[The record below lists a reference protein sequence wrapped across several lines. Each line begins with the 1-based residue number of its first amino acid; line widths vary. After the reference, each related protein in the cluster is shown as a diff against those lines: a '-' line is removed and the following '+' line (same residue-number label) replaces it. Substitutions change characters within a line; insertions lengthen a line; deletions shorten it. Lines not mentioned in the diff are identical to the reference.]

1 MPSAGARRPPG
12 ANRTTTAAPVK
23 GSGFSMPKLIVSTKG
38 WRVTLYYQDDHV
50 TLYHGDSLEILPTLD
65 VQAGALLTDP
75 PYFKVK
81 NEDWDRQ
88 WAKPDEFLRWIGSFL
103 DAAKPLL
110 APHASVWVFASPQL
124 ATDIEIT
131 VRDRFRVLNSIR
143 WTKGGDTAHRRADF
157 KTYRMFASPWEAII
171 FAEQYAD
178 EYGDASMALRKQVF
192 SPVADYLK
200 SEREAAGMSR
210 KELAAHLAGYKNLE
224 SATANVSNWEQGKN
238 AITEQD
244 YLSARQA
251 LSAAR
256 SALTREYSALT
267 REYYELREEFN
278 NLRRPF
284 SPPTRA
290 LANDIWDF
298 APVRPYP
305 GKHPCE
311 KPAPLLRHMIETS
324 TRPGALI
331 LDPFAGSGSTLEV
344 AAATGRHA
352 IGIEKSEEYC
362 EKIAHRLS
370 TRTEQYA
377 LI

>member
-1 MPSAGARRPPG
+1 MS
-12 ANRTTTAAPVK
+12 
-23 GSGFSMPKLIVSTKG
+23 
-38 WRVTLYYQDDHV
+38 LYYQDDHV
-50 TLYHGDSLEILPTLD
+50 TLHHGDSLEILPTLD
-65 VQAGALLTDP
+65 VQADALLTDP

-103 DAAKPLL
+103 DATKPQL

-124 ATDIEIT
+124 ATDVEIT

-143 WTKGGDTAHRRADF
+143 WTKAAGWHQKADMKAIRSF
-157 KTYRMFASPWEAII
+157 LTPWEAII
-171 FAEQYAD
+171 FAEQHPCAHPESSRSRRGGGYA
-178 EYGDASMALRKQVF
+178 
-192 SPVADYLK
+192 PVGRYLQD
-200 SEREAAGMSR
+200 ERERAGWTRS
-210 KELAAHLAGYKNLE
+210 NLE
-224 SATANVSNWEQGKN
+224 VALGFTYRSDPTKGSLIGHRWEEGSSLPSRETYAKMREVLN
-238 AITEQD
+238 GVDGGFLA
-244 YLSARQA
+244 
-251 LSAAR
+251 
-256 SALTREYSALT
+256 REYDDLI
-267 REYYELREEFN
+267 RQYDDG
-278 NLRRPF
+278 RRHFTPT
-284 SPPTRA
+284 TRA
-290 LANDIWDF
+290 LASDIWDF
-298 APVRPYP
+298 GTVKPYP

-344 AAATGRHA
+344 AAAAGRHA

-370 TRTEQYA
+370 ARTEQLA

>member
-1 MPSAGARRPPG
+1 MS
-12 ANRTTTAAPVK
+12 
-23 GSGFSMPKLIVSTKG
+23 I
-38 WRVTLYYQDDHV
+38 YYQDDHV

-65 VQAGALLTDP
+65 VQADALLTDP

-124 ATDIEIT
+124 ATDVEIT
-131 VRDRFRVLNSIR
+131 VRDRFRVLNSVR

-178 EYGDASMALRKQVF
+178 QYGDAAKALHREVYAPFGRYLQTEWERAGWKSGALGKALGRDSALPTRWAEGSSLPNPSDYQKMRDLLNL
-192 SPVADYLK
+192 SGGDYL
-200 SEREAAGMSR
+200 R
-210 KELAAHLAGYKNLE
+210 
-224 SATANVSNWEQGKN
+224 
-238 AITEQD
+238 
-244 YLSARQA
+244 
-251 LSAAR
+251 
-256 SALTREYSALT
+256 REYEDLR
-267 REYYELREEFN
+267 REYED
-278 NLRRPF
+278 LRRPF
-284 SPPTRA
+284 TPATRA

-324 TRPGALI
+324 TRPGALV

-344 AAATGRHA
+344 AASLGRRA
-352 IGIEKSEEYC
+352 VGVEKSEEYC
-362 EKIAHRLS
+362 EKIARRLES
-370 TRTEQYA
+370 RAEQLA

>member
-1 MPSAGARRPPG
+1 MS
-12 ANRTTTAAPVK
+12 
-23 GSGFSMPKLIVSTKG
+23 I
-38 WRVTLYYQDDHV
+38 YYQDEHV

-65 VQAGALLTDP
+65 VQADALLTDP

-103 DAAKPLL
+103 DATKPLL

-124 ATDIEIT
+124 ATDVEIT

-143 WTKGGDTAHRRADF
+143 WTKAAGWHQKADM
-157 KTYRMFASPWEAII
+157 KTIRSFLTPWEAII

-178 EYGDASMALRKQVF
+178 QYGDTAKALHREVYAPF
-192 SPVADYLK
+192 GRYLQT
-200 SEREAAGMSR
+200 ERERAGVTRGQVGAA
-210 KELAAHLAGYKNLE
+210 LAGYRNLD
-224 SATANVSNWEQGKN
+224 SAVANVANWELGKN
-238 AITEQD
+238 IIGVED
-244 YLSARQA
+244 YSAVRER
-251 LSAAR
+251 LNVGGGDFMAR
-256 SALTREYSALT
+256 EHEDLRREY
-267 REYYELREEFN
+267 ED
-278 NLRRPF
+278 LRRPF
-284 SPPTRA
+284 TPATRA
-290 LANDIWDF
+290 LATDIWDF

-324 TRPGALI
+324 TRPGALV

-344 AAATGRHA
+344 AAATGRYA

-370 TRTEQYA
+370 TRTEQLA

>member
-1 MPSAGARRPPG
+1 MS
-12 ANRTTTAAPVK
+12 
-23 GSGFSMPKLIVSTKG
+23 I
-38 WRVTLYYQDDHV
+38 YYQDEHV
-50 TLYHGDSLEILPTLD
+50 TLYHGDSLEILPTFD
-65 VQAGALLTDP
+65 VQADALLTDP

-110 APHASVWVFASPQL
+110 APHASVWVFASPQMCTDVEL
-124 ATDIEIT
+124 A
-131 VRDRFRVLNSIR
+131 VRDRFRVLNSVR
-143 WTKGGDTAHRRADF
+143 WVKPNGAHSQTSLSVMRSF
-157 KTYRMFASPWEAII
+157 LSMWEAII
-171 FAEQYAD
+171 FAEQYGD
-178 EYGDASMALRKQVF
+178 RHGDASAALRGTVF
-192 SPVADYLK
+192 EPIRQYLNDLR
-200 SEREAAGMSR
+200 SEAGLTLPDVDAAWQAMRGTKGQMTPHWFGKTQWAMPTQEHYSW
-210 KELAAHLAGYKNLE
+210 L
-224 SATANVSNWEQGKN
+224 VSVLGVD
-238 AITEQD
+238 A
-244 YLSARQA
+244 
-251 LSAAR
+251 
-256 SALTREYSALT
+256 REYEELR
-267 REYYELREEFN
+267 REYEGLRREYES
-278 NLRRPF
+278 LRRPF
-284 SPPTRA
+284 TPATRT

-344 AAATGRHA
+344 AAAAGRNA

-370 TRTEQYA
+370 TRTEQLA

>member
-1 MPSAGARRPPG
+1 MS
-12 ANRTTTAAPVK
+12 
-23 GSGFSMPKLIVSTKG
+23 I
-38 WRVTLYYQDDHV
+38 YYQDEHA

-65 VQAGALLTDP
+65 VQADALLTDP

-124 ATDIEIT
+124 TTDIEIT

-143 WTKGGDTAHRRADF
+143 WVKEAGWHQKAALQDARRFLTPWEGVVFAEHRADEWASIDYERRKSVYKRAGEILVQARANAGLTRSDVAPHLLSLYRNIDTAKAMLSDWEIG
-157 KTYRMFASPWEAII
+157 KT
-171 FAEQYAD
+171 
-178 EYGDASMALRKQVF
+178 
-192 SPVADYLK
+192 
-200 SEREAAGMSR
+200 
-210 KELAAHLAGYKNLE
+210 
-224 SATANVSNWEQGKN
+224 NVSPG
-238 AITEQD
+238 AHAVMSSLYGPSLPD
-244 YLSARQA
+244 YEFFV
-251 LSAAR
+251 
-256 SALTREYSALT
+256 REYEDLR
-267 REYYELREEFN
+267 REYED
-278 NLRRPF
+278 LRRPF
-284 SPPTRA
+284 AIADRA
-290 LANDIWDF
+290 LSTDLWNF
-298 APVRPYP
+298 PTVKPYP

-344 AAATGRHA
+344 AAATGRRA

-362 EKIAHRLS
+362 EKIAHRLTS
-370 TRTEQYA
+370 RAEQLA

>member
-1 MPSAGARRPPG
+1 MS
-12 ANRTTTAAPVK
+12 
-23 GSGFSMPKLIVSTKG
+23 I
-38 WRVTLYYQDDHV
+38 YYQDEHI
-50 TLYHGDSLEILPTLD
+50 TLHHGDSLEILPTLD
-65 VQAGALLTDP
+65 VQADALLTDP

-103 DAAKPLL
+103 DTAKPLL

-131 VRDRFRVLNSIR
+131 VRDRFRVLNNIR
-143 WTKGGDTAHRRADF
+143 WTKQAGWHQKASLDTIRSF
-157 KTYRMFASPWEAII
+157 LTPWEAII

-178 EYGDASMALRKQVF
+178 PCAPISAYLRG
-192 SPVADYLK
+192 
-200 SEREAAGMSR
+200 ERERAGVTRGQAGAA
-210 KELAAHLAGYKNLE
+210 LAGYKNLE
-224 SATANVSNWEQGKN
+224 SAVANVSNWERGKN
-238 AITEQD
+238 AISAKD
-244 YLSARQA
+244 YSAVRE
-251 LSAAR
+251 L
-256 SALTREYSALT
+256 LNMGGGDFMTREYEGLR
-267 REYYELREEFN
+267 REYGD
-278 NLRRPF
+278 LRRPF
-284 SPPTRA
+284 TPATRA

-370 TRTEQYA
+370 TRTEQLA

>member
-1 MPSAGARRPPG
+1 MS
-12 ANRTTTAAPVK
+12 
-23 GSGFSMPKLIVSTKG
+23 I
-38 WRVTLYYQDDHV
+38 YYQDERL
-50 TLYHGDSLEILPTLD
+50 TLHHGDSLEILPTLD
-65 VQAGALLTDP
+65 VQADALLTDP

-103 DAAKPLL
+103 DATKPLL
-110 APHASVWVFASPQL
+110 APHASVWLFASPQL

-157 KTYRMFASPWEAII
+157 KTYRMFASPWEAVI

-178 EYGDASMALRKQVF
+178 QYGDAAKALHREVYAPFGRYLQTEWERAGWKAGPLGKALGRDSALPTRWAEGNSLPNPGDYQRMRDLLNQ
-192 SPVADYLK
+192 SPGDYL
-200 SEREAAGMSR
+200 R
-210 KELAAHLAGYKNLE
+210 
-224 SATANVSNWEQGKN
+224 
-238 AITEQD
+238 
-244 YLSARQA
+244 
-251 LSAAR
+251 
-256 SALTREYSALT
+256 REYEDLR
-267 REYYELREEFN
+267 REYEDLRREYED
-278 NLRRPF
+278 LRRPF
-284 SPPTRA
+284 TPTTRT

-344 AAATGRHA
+344 AATTGRHA

-362 EKIAHRLS
+362 EKIARRLES
-370 TRTEQYA
+370 RTEQLA

>member
-1 MPSAGARRPPG
+1 MS
-12 ANRTTTAAPVK
+12 
-23 GSGFSMPKLIVSTKG
+23 I
-38 WRVTLYYQDDHV
+38 YYQDDHV

-65 VQAGALLTDP
+65 VQADALLTDP

-124 ATDIEIT
+124 ATDVEIT

-143 WTKGGDTAHRRADF
+143 WTKAAGWHQKADMKKVRSF
-157 KTYRMFASPWEAII
+157 LTPWEAII

-178 EYGDASMALRKQVF
+178 QYGDAAKALHREVYAPLGRYLQTERVRAGWSTNDLEVALGYVERKRPGVGTRLCGRWEEGSSLPSLHDYQRMRGLLNQA
-192 SPVADYLK
+192 SGDYL
-200 SEREAAGMSR
+200 A
-210 KELAAHLAGYKNLE
+210 
-224 SATANVSNWEQGKN
+224 
-238 AITEQD
+238 
-244 YLSARQA
+244 
-251 LSAAR
+251 
-256 SALTREYSALT
+256 REYEDLR
-267 REYYELREEFN
+267 REYEDLRREYEDLRREYED
-278 NLRRPF
+278 LRRPF
-284 SPPTRA
+284 TPATRA

-324 TRPGALI
+324 TRPGALV

-344 AAATGRHA
+344 AAATGRRA

-362 EKIAHRLS
+362 EKIARRLS
-370 TRTEQYA
+370 TRTEQLA

>member
-1 MPSAGARRPPG
+1 MS
-12 ANRTTTAAPVK
+12 
-23 GSGFSMPKLIVSTKG
+23 I
-38 WRVTLYYQDDHV
+38 YCQDEHV
-50 TLYHGDSLEILPTLD
+50 TLYHGDSLEILPALD
-65 VQAGALLTDP
+65 VQADALLTDP

-103 DAAKPLL
+103 DATKPLL

-143 WTKGGDTAHRRADF
+143 WTKAAGWHQKADMKKARSF
-157 KTYRMFASPWEAII
+157 LTPWEAII

-178 EYGDASMALRKQVF
+178 QYGDAAKALHREVYAPFGRYLQTEWERAGWKSGALGKALGRDSALPTRWAEGNSLPNPSDYQKMRDLLNQA
-192 SPVADYLK
+192 PGDYL
-200 SEREAAGMSR
+200 R
-210 KELAAHLAGYKNLE
+210 
-224 SATANVSNWEQGKN
+224 
-238 AITEQD
+238 
-244 YLSARQA
+244 
-251 LSAAR
+251 
-256 SALTREYSALT
+256 REY
-267 REYYELREEFN
+267 ED
-278 NLRRPF
+278 LRRPF
-284 SPPTRA
+284 TPTERR
-290 LANDIWDF
+290 LATDIWDF

-344 AAATGRHA
+344 AAATGRRA

-362 EKIAHRLS
+362 EKIARRLS
-370 TRTEQYA
+370 TRAEQLA

>member
-1 MPSAGARRPPG
+1 M
-12 ANRTTTAAPVK
+12 
-23 GSGFSMPKLIVSTKG
+23 
-38 WRVTLYYQDDHV
+38 TLYYQDDHV

-65 VQAGALLTDP
+65 VQADALLTDP

-103 DAAKPLL
+103 DATKPLL

-143 WTKGGDTAHRRADF
+143 WTKGGETAHRRADF
-157 KTYRMFASPWEAII
+157 KTYRSFASPWEGII
-171 FAEQYAD
+171 FAENLEAIRYIQNEWERAGWRPGPLGIAIGRDPALPRRWVQRGTVPSPEDYASLRD
-178 EYGDASMALRKQVF
+178 VLRRSGD
-192 SPVADYLK
+192 DYLT
-200 SEREAAGMSR
+200 
-210 KELAAHLAGYKNLE
+210 LE
-224 SATANVSNWEQGKN
+224 YEQVRRTFNPPATR
-238 AITEQD
+238 T
-244 YLSARQA
+244 
-251 LSAAR
+251 
-256 SALTREYSALT
+256 
-267 REYYELREEFN
+267 
-278 NLRRPF
+278 
-284 SPPTRA
+284 

-311 KPAPLLRHMIETS
+311 KPAPLLRHMIEAS

-362 EKIAHRLS
+362 EKIARRLEN
-370 TRTEQYA
+370 RTEQLA

>member
-1 MPSAGARRPPG
+1 MS
-12 ANRTTTAAPVK
+12 
-23 GSGFSMPKLIVSTKG
+23 
-38 WRVTLYYQDDHV
+38 LYYQDDHV

-65 VQAGALLTDP
+65 VQADALLTDP

-103 DAAKPLL
+103 DAAKPKL
-110 APHASVWVFASPQL
+110 AAHASVWVFASPQL
-124 ATDIEIT
+124 ATDVEIT

-143 WTKGGDTAHRRADF
+143 WTKAAGWHQKADM
-157 KTYRMFASPWEAII
+157 KTIRSFLTPWEAII

-178 EYGDASMALRKQVF
+178 QYGDAAKALRREVYAPFGRYLQTEWERAGWKAGPLGKALGRDPALPTRWAEGSSIPNPGDYQRMRDLLNQ
-192 SPVADYLK
+192 SPGDYL
-200 SEREAAGMSR
+200 R
-210 KELAAHLAGYKNLE
+210 
-224 SATANVSNWEQGKN
+224 
-238 AITEQD
+238 
-244 YLSARQA
+244 
-251 LSAAR
+251 
-256 SALTREYSALT
+256 REYEELR
-267 REYYELREEFN
+267 REYEE
-278 NLRRPF
+278 LRRPF
-284 SPPTRA
+284 TPTARA
-290 LANDIWDF
+290 LASDIWDF

-344 AAATGRHA
+344 AAAAGRHA

-370 TRTEQYA
+370 TRTEQLA

>member
-1 MPSAGARRPPG
+1 MS
-12 ANRTTTAAPVK
+12 
-23 GSGFSMPKLIVSTKG
+23 I
-38 WRVTLYYQDDHV
+38 YYQDDHV
-50 TLYHGDSLEILPTLD
+50 TLHHGDSLEILPTLD
-65 VQAGALLTDP
+65 VQADALLTDP

-131 VRDRFRVLNSIR
+131 VRDRFRVLNNIR
-143 WTKGGDTAHRRADF
+143 WTKQAGWHQKASLDTIRSF
-157 KTYRMFASPWEAII
+157 LTPWEGII
-171 FAEQYAD
+171 FAEQYSEAMRGKQLD
-178 EYGDASMALRKQVF
+178 EAKSVWSAIGGKLR
-192 SPVADYLK
+192 
-200 SEREAAGMSR
+200 
-210 KELAAHLAGYKNLE
+210 
-224 SATANVSNWEQGKN
+224 
-238 AITEQD
+238 
-244 YLSARQA
+244 SAREEA
-251 LSAAR
+251 
-256 SALTREYSALT
+256 ALTREEVAASFTVGHKNIAGAKARVSAWEIGNERITARAFAAITQSCDVPWASYEVLSA
-267 REYYELREEFN
+267 EYDEADANRKAELDRT
-278 NLRRPF
+278 RRPF
-284 SPPTRA
+284 TPTTRA

-370 TRTEQYA
+370 TRTEQLA

>member
-1 MPSAGARRPPG
+1 MS
-12 ANRTTTAAPVK
+12 
-23 GSGFSMPKLIVSTKG
+23 I
-38 WRVTLYYQDDHV
+38 YYQDDHV

-65 VQAGALLTDP
+65 VQADALLTDP

-124 ATDIEIT
+124 ATDVEIT

-157 KTYRMFASPWEAII
+157 KTYRMFASPWEAVI

-178 EYGDASMALRKQVF
+178 PRAPIAAYLRG
-192 SPVADYLK
+192 
-200 SEREAAGMSR
+200 ERERSGVTLGRVGAA
-210 KELAAHLAGYKNLE
+210 LAGYKNLE
-224 SATANVSNWEQGKN
+224 SAVANVSNWELGKN
-238 AITEQD
+238 TISAKD
-244 YLSARQA
+244 YSAVRE
-251 LSAAR
+251 L
-256 SALTREYSALT
+256 LNMGGGDFMTREYEDLR
-267 REYYELREEFN
+267 REYED
-278 NLRRPF
+278 LRRPF
-284 SPPTRA
+284 TPATRA

-344 AAATGRHA
+344 AAATGRRA

-362 EKIAHRLS
+362 EKIARRLES
-370 TRTEQYA
+370 RAEQLA

>member
-1 MPSAGARRPPG
+1 MS
-12 ANRTTTAAPVK
+12 
-23 GSGFSMPKLIVSTKG
+23 I
-38 WRVTLYYQDDHV
+38 YYQDEHV

-65 VQAGALLTDP
+65 ARADALLTDP

-143 WTKGGDTAHRRADF
+143 WTKQAGWHQKASLDTIRSF
-157 KTYRMFASPWEAII
+157 LTPWEAII
-171 FAEQYAD
+171 FAEQYGD
-178 EYGDASMALRKQVF
+178 RYGDASAALRDAVF
-192 SPVADYLK
+192 EPIRQYLNDLR
-200 SEREAAGMSR
+200 SEAGLTVSDVDAAWQAMRGTKGQM
-210 KELAAHLAGYKNLE
+210 AGHWFGKTQWALPTQEHYSWL
-224 SATANVSNWEQGKN
+224 VSVLGV
-238 AITEQD
+238 D
-244 YLSARQA
+244 
-251 LSAAR
+251 
-256 SALTREYSALT
+256 TREYEDLR
-267 REYYELREEFN
+267 REYEDLRREYEDLRREYED
-278 NLRRPF
+278 LRRPF
-284 SPPTRA
+284 TPTTRT
-290 LANDIWDF
+290 LASDIWDF

-344 AAATGRHA
+344 AADTGRSA

-362 EKIAHRLS
+362 EKIARRLS
-370 TRTEQYA
+370 TRTEQPA

>member
-1 MPSAGARRPPG
+1 MPLERP
-12 ANRTTTAAPVK
+12 
-23 GSGFSMPKLIVSTKG
+23 LVSI
-38 WRVTLYYQDDHV
+38 YYQDEHV
-50 TLYHGDSLEILPTLD
+50 TLYHGDSLEILPTFD
-65 VQAGALLTDP
+65 VQADALLTDP

-124 ATDIEIT
+124 ATDIEIA
-131 VRDRFRVLNSIR
+131 VRDRFRVLNSVR
-143 WTKGGDTAHRRADF
+143 WVKPNGAHSQTSLSVMRSF
-157 KTYRMFASPWEAII
+157 LSMWEAII
-171 FAEQYAD
+171 FAEHLR
-178 EYGDASMALRKQVF
+178 DAYEDAAMALRKEVF
-192 SPVADYLK
+192 APVGAYLTAARRGAGHTRK
-200 SEREAAGMSR
+200 S
-210 KELAAHLAGYKNLE
+210 LAARLDGYKNVD
-224 SATANVSNWEQGKN
+224 SAGANIANWELGKN
-238 AITEQD
+238 AITERDYATCQD
-244 YLSARQA
+244 VAPEHFTRPYA
-251 LSAAR
+251 LLADQYAD
-256 SALTREYSALT
+256 LTRQ
-267 REYYELREEFN
+267 YYDKRKAFEAE
-278 NLRRPF
+278 RRPF
-284 SPPTRA
+284 TPPTRA

-324 TRPGALI
+324 TRPGSLI

-344 AAATGRHA
+344 AAATGRRA

-370 TRTEQYA
+370 TRTEQLA